1 MPGSDVSPAVSA
13 APPDRDVDR
22 DLDITVVIPCLNEE
36 ASVGIVVA
44 KALEGIKATGLRGE
58 VVVVDNAS
66 EDASRERAEEA
77 GARVVLEP
85 RRGYGS
91 AYLAGLASAQGRYC
105 VMADA
110 DDTYDLTHLGD
121 LVEPLRAGADMV
133 LGSRLKG
140 EILPGAMPWSHR
152 WIGNPILTG
161 ILRVFFHVPVSDA
174 HCGLRAVRKDAIPRL
189 KLSATGMEF
198 ASEMVIKAGKR
209 GMRIDEVPIVYHPR
223 IGESKLNSFRDAW
236 RHMRFML
243 VHTSTYLFV
252 VPGLVATVAGIATLA
267 VFAAHST
274 LGHSA
279 GTSIAIAAAIT
290 SIVGAQVVQLGLFAK
305 TYAVIYLD
313 EREPTLERL
322 WHRVR
327 LEQGLLLGAVVIV
340 VGLTIA
346 AISEFDSQS
355 DPRLGLL
362 GLTLLAL
369 GIQVIFGSF
378 FLSVLGLSEHAVIRR
393 ADAGSVVEEPPIY
406 KSGS

>member
-1 MPGSDVSPAVSA
+1 VSGSDLQPAIPTAS
-13 APPDRDVDR
+13 PDRDAER
-22 DLDITVVIPCLNEE
+22 ALDITVVIPCLNEE
-36 ASVGIVVA
+36 ASVGIVAA
-44 KALEGIKATGLRGE
+44 KALVGIEATGLRGE

-66 EDASRERAEEA
+66 EDASRARAEEA

-91 AYLAGLASAQGRYC
+91 AYLAGLAAARGRYC

-110 DDTYDLTHLGD
+110 DDTYDLTRLGD
-121 LVEPLRAGADMV
+121 LVEPLRQGADMV

-140 EILPGAMPWSHR
+140 EILPGAMTWSHR

-161 ILRVFFHVPVSDA
+161 ILNLFFGARVSDA
-174 HCGLRAVRKDAIPRL
+174 HCGLRAVRRDVLPRL

-209 GMRIDEVPIVYHPR
+209 GLRIDEVPIVYHPR

-252 VPGLVATVAGIATLA
+252 VPGLVATVAGIVTLS
-267 VFAAHST
+267 VFAARST
-274 LGHSA
+274 LAHTA

-290 SIVGAQVVQLGLFAK
+290 SIVGVQVVQLGLFAK
-305 TYAVIYLD
+305 TYAVIYLE

-327 LEQGLLLGAVVIV
+327 LEQGLLVGAVVIV
-340 VGLTIA
+340 VGVTIA

-362 GLTLLAL
+362 GLTLFAL
-369 GIQVIFGSF
+369 GTQVIFGSF
-378 FLSVLGLSEHAVIRR
+378 FLSVLGLSEHAIIRHGGTER
-393 ADAGSVVEEPPIY
+393 AVKEPP
-406 KSGS
+406 SQPPGL